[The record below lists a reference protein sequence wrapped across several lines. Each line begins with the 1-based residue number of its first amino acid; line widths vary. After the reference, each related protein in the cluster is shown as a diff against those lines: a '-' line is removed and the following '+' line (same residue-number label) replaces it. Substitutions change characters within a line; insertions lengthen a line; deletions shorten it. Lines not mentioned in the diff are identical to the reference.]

1 VNFVLTKIKMEYSP
15 VLIKIIRI
23 HAFSFFLV
31 LFINPDFG
39 QTRPFGSVPP
49 TQISS
54 NLLKRSFV
62 YAIKDTNSLGL
73 DIYTLK
79 GADSANPKPCII
91 FAFGGA
97 FVTGRRDDS
106 IYNKYFNTLVENNWI
121 VISISYRLGLRGV
134 RHVSKFKIKP
144 FRNAV
149 NMAVDDMYDATNWI
163 IHHASS
169 FGIDTSKILLS
180 GSSSGAITALT
191 ADFER
196 NNEYVEA
203 AKLPPGFQYAGMIT
217 FSGALLSFKG
227 SLRYKERPAP
237 KLMFHG
243 TADQIVPYKKIRFL
257 NRGFYGSS
265 WIAKISK
272 EKKYPYYLYSEVGM
286 GHEVSY
292 LPLIYNLPV
301 VLDFLNKFILME
313 KPFEIDMS
321 IRDPDQ
327 KPIMT
332 ISSDELMK
340 KLNPQTSASG
350 NSSNNP

>member
-1 VNFVLTKIKMEYSP
+1 MKHSP
-15 VLIKIIRI
+15 VLVKIFRT
-23 HAFSFFLV
+23 HAFCFFLI
-31 LFINPDFG
+31 LFAKTDFG
-39 QTRPFGSVPP
+39 QARTFGSLPP
-49 TQISS
+49 TQISDS
-54 NLLKRSFV
+54 LFKRSFV
-62 YAIKDTNSLGL
+62 YAVKDTNSLGL

-79 GADSANPKPCII
+79 DADSTNRRPCII

-106 IYNKYFNTLVENNWI
+106 IYNRYFNTLVENNWI
-121 VISISYRLGLRGV
+121 VVSISYRLGLRGV

-149 NMAVDDMYDATNWI
+149 NMAVDDMYDATNWV
-163 IHHASS
+163 IHHAAS
-169 FGIDTSKILLS
+169 FGIDTSRILLS

-196 NNEYVEA
+196 NNDYAEA
-203 AKLPPGFQYAGMIT
+203 AKLPTGFQYAGLIT

-227 SLRYKERPAP
+227 SLKYKQTPAP

-243 TADQIVPYKKIRFL
+243 TADQIVPYEKIRFL
-257 NRGFYGSS
+257 NRAFYGSS

-272 EKKYPYYLYSEVGM
+272 EKNYPYYLYSEVGI

-292 LPLIYNLPV
+292 LPMVYNLPV
-301 VLDFLNKFILME
+301 ILDFLDKFILME
-313 KPFEIDMS
+313 KQFEINVS
-321 IRDPDQ
+321 VRDPDQ

-340 KLNPQTSASG
+340 KLNQ
-350 NSSNNP
+350 SSSTK

>member
-1 VNFVLTKIKMEYSP
+1 MKHSP
-15 VLIKIIRI
+15 VLAKIIRI
-23 HAFSFFLV
+23 QTFSFLLILLIMPCFS
-31 LFINPDFG
+31 
-39 QTRPFGSVPP
+39 QTRPFGSIPP
-49 TQISS
+49 TPISS

-62 YAIKDTNSLGL
+62 YAVKDTNSLGL
-73 DIYTLK
+73 DIYILK
-79 GADSANPKPCII
+79 DADSTARKPCVI

-106 IYNKYFNTLVENNWI
+106 IYNKYFNTLVENNCI
-121 VISISYRLGLRGV
+121 VVSISYRLGLRGV

-163 IHHASS
+163 IHHAAS
-169 FGIDTSKILLS
+169 FGIDTSKILMS

-196 NNEYVEA
+196 NNEYAVA
-203 AKLPPGFQYAGMIT
+203 AKLPPGFQYAGLIT

-227 SLRYKERPAP
+227 SLRYKEAPAP

-243 TADQIVPYKKIRFL
+243 TADQIVPYKKIRFF
-257 NRGFYGSS
+257 NRAFYGSS

-286 GHEVSY
+286 GHEISY
-292 LPLIYNLPV
+292 LPMVYNLPV
-301 VLDFLNKFILME
+301 ILDFLNKFILME

-321 IRDPDQ
+321 VRDPDQ

-340 KLNPQTSASG
+340 KLNPPVSANEPG
-350 NSSNNP
+350 EKK